1 MITQTQHSKKNSTH
15 DVKFRLVVTMMMLL
29 ATLMTMKTKVM
40 LAELVESRMK
50 MILTKR
56 WMVELIMLAIISI
69 TEKVMKMGMMI
80 I

>member
-1 MITQTQHSKKNSTH
+1 
-15 DVKFRLVVTMMMLL
+15 MMMLL
-29 ATLMTMKTKVM
+29 ATLMTMKSKVM

-56 WMVELIMLAIISI
+56 WMVELIMLAIILI
-69 TEKVMKMGMMI
+69 TEKVMKTGMMI

>member
-1 MITQTQHSKKNSTH
+1 
-15 DVKFRLVVTMMMLL
+15 MMMLL

>member
-1 MITQTQHSKKNSTH
+1 
-15 DVKFRLVVTMMMLL
+15 MMMLL

-69 TEKVMKMGMMI
+69 TEKVMKKGMMI